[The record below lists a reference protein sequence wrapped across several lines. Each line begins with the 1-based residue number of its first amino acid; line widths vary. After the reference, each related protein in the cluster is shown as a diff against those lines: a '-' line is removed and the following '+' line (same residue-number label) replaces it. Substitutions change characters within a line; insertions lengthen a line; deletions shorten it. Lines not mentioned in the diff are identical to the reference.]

1 MRYKPDSMEEPP
13 NKKTKANSAAN
24 SICIGNLPRE
34 VLCIIFSYMD
44 KTSMQNSTAT
54 CKLWFEL
61 IRGNPNLS
69 SHIYFKIVKLQEF
82 DQRIQDLNLT
92 GARGWRAR
100 WPVLKAVEFHGPFP
114 YSYVSEKIALRSR
127 KLVNSKECPTL
138 EKIIINAS
146 YGLTR
151 TFPQYSHLLSGSIKE
166 LTFNLKDDLKSIQ
179 VERVTKLS
187 LILDLKPHEF
197 QEIQERTLTNGL
209 KLIGSTAYNL
219 KEIYIKFVSCF
230 DTEKTKEDFQK
241 SFRQMLEHLKKSL
254 QKVQIEVKNL
264 DHINTLFPYLEEL
277 TDLYVKDTDLDE
289 FQIFLSF
296 HGPKFR
302 LRFKNLRKFHIDV
315 NLSLDGSQLIEDDWM
330 KVRLPQAIDKM
341 FQDIT
346 DVKILFN
353 WGTGYPKQTVVTV
366 TKKPNKTTEV
376 SN

>member
-1 MRYKPDSMEEPP
+1 MEEPP
-13 NKKTKANSAAN
+13 NKKTKTNFNTSAAN
-24 SICIGNLPRE
+24 SISIGNLPRE

-61 IRGNPNLS
+61 IRGNPYLS

-82 DQRIQDLNLT
+82 DERIQDLNLT
-92 GARGWRAR
+92 GRLGGWRAR
-100 WPVLKAVEFHGPFP
+100 WPVLHTVEFHGPFP
-114 YSYVSEKIALRSR
+114 YSFVSEKIASR
-127 KLVNSKECPTL
+127 LIKLVNPKECPTL

-151 TFPQYSHLLSGSIKE
+151 TFPQFPHLLSGSIKE

-187 LILDLKPHEF
+187 LVLDLKPHEF

-219 KEIYIKFVSCF
+219 KEIYVKFVSCF

-241 SFRQMLEHLKKSL
+241 SFRQMTEHLTKSL

-264 DHINTLFPYLEEL
+264 DYINTLFPYLEEL

>member
-1 MRYKPDSMEEPP
+1 MS
-13 NKKTKANSAAN
+13 
-24 SICIGNLPRE
+24 
-34 VLCIIFSYMD
+34 
-44 KTSMQNSTAT
+44 
-54 CKLWFEL
+54 
-61 IRGNPNLS
+61 
-69 SHIYFKIVKLQEF
+69 
-82 DQRIQDLNLT
+82 
-92 GARGWRAR
+92 
-100 WPVLKAVEFHGPFP
+100 
-114 YSYVSEKIALRSR
+114 
-127 KLVNSKECPTL
+127 LV
-138 EKIIINAS
+138 
-146 YGLTR
+146 
-151 TFPQYSHLLSGSIKE
+151 
-166 LTFNLKDDLKSIQ
+166 
-179 VERVTKLS
+179 
-187 LILDLKPHEF
+187 LDLKPHEF

-264 DHINTLFPYLEEL
+264 DYINTLFPYLEEL